1 MAFDGSQHFKIARPI
16 VNEDGFNNETITV
29 HKTLTMASSSIQRLS
44 NSTGGNLHVL
54 LPPHVNGASFWVIAK
69 GADPIIVKDSAG
81 STVQTLAVH
90 EVCMVVSD
98 GSAWFVIIKV

>member
-1 MAFDGSQHFKIARPI
+1 MAFNGSQHFKIARPF
-16 VNEDGFNNETITV
+16 VNEDGLNNEVITGT
-29 HKTLTMASSSIQRLS
+29 KTLSMKSSSVQRLS
-44 NSTGGNLHVL
+44 NSTGGNLDVL

-90 EVCMVVSD
+90 EVCYVMSTGSD
-98 GSAWFVIIKV
+98 WFVILKV